1 MTIVFFGTSEFAV
14 ESLIAIN
21 NSNHEIL
28 SVVTQ
33 PDSRRD
39 RGHKLH
45 FTPVKE
51 KALELE
57 LPIYQTDKINSLES
71 LDYLRSLKADIFVVV
86 SYGALLS
93 KDVLSISKYKPI
105 NVHPSL
111 LPRYRGAAP
120 IQRTLMNGDSNTGV
134 TIMEMVEKLDAGD
147 IIKQSSIEVKS
158 EWNYGDLN
166 NKLAVEGGRLLLDVL
181 KLIEKGQDVRIPQDD
196 KLHTYA
202 KKINKIEKYLN
213 LNHNA
218 IDIVN
223 AIRGLTPKVT
233 PLLLLNNQLLG
244 IVEAEIASMDIT
256 ESINKSNV
264 GEVLAIDNR
273 NGILVKCKNG
283 AIWIKMLKPEGK
295 KTMNFKDFINGKKIK
310 VGDILKNKE
319 EN

>member
-21 NSNHEIL
+21 NSAHEIL

-51 KALELE
+51 KALELG
-57 LPIYQTDKINSLES
+57 LPIFQTDKINSLES
-71 LDYLRSLKADIFVVV
+71 LDYLKSLKADIFVVV

-93 KDVLSISKYKPI
+93 KDVLLISKYKPI

-120 IQRTLMNGDSNTGV
+120 IQRTLMNGDKITGV

-147 IIKQSSIEVKS
+147 IIKQSSMEIKS

-166 NKLAVEGGRLLLDVL
+166 NKLAVEGSRLLLDVL
-181 KLIEKGQDVRIPQDD
+181 KLIEEGQDVRVPQDD

-202 KKINKIEKYLN
+202 KKIKNIEKYLN
-213 LNHNA
+213 LNHNP

-223 AIRGLTPKVT
+223 TIRGLTPKIT
-233 PLLLLNNQLLG
+233 PLLILNNQLLG
-244 IVEAEIASMDIT
+244 IVDAEVASI
-256 ESINKSNV
+256 EILENFRSSIV
-264 GEVLAIDNR
+264 GEVLAFDKK
-273 NGILVKCKNG
+273 NGILVKCNNG
-283 AIWIKMLKPEGK
+283 AIWIKKLKPEGK
-295 KTMNFKDFINGKKIK
+295 KTMDYKDFINGKKIQ